1 MPANASSKLS
11 PRTQGTLQFLAIL
24 AAVISGVLC
33 ATAAY
38 INYDSILIAI
48 GFLVAATTAQ
58 LAFQH
63 TALASKKHWG
73 APILA
78 LVLLAMALTPI
89 DASGASAGQTLIAA
103 AKADT
108 QQIAEESR
116 QIANV
121 VSEVAA
127 QRDYFA
133 SQETS
138 WRQRAAAEKAG
149 TGPSGNGSG
158 EGTVY
163 HTATSIADQLRSS
176 VEVLDGFIAVAKSNS
191 DLATKRVHELRTLT
205 SDKRKN
211 LLEPDTETVFH
222 KRRLAVEE
230 ALQKVLASAEEV
242 NLTPAILGL
251 ESPTLGAPSADLNER
266 ALEQDTLVGFKAQAS
281 ILAATLRDLQLSME
295 TDLPTEVTSYTV
307 GSPFER
313 VLKHPEGAV
322 GFLIL
327 AGALH
332 VAQILILLLLIRVR
346 DEKDIA
352 ADPIPPAAGTPIPS
366 EDKPALRAV

>member
-1 MPANASSKLS
+1 MPPIASSKLS
-11 PRTQGTLQFLAIL
+11 PRTQGTLKFLAIL
-24 AAVISGVLC
+24 AAVISGGLC
-33 ATAAY
+33 ASAAF

-48 GFLVAATTAQ
+48 GFLIAATTAQ

-73 APILA
+73 APLIALILLA
-78 LVLLAMALTPI
+78 LALTPI

-103 AKADT
+103 TKADT

-133 SQETS
+133 SQEAS
-138 WRQRAAAEKAG
+138 WRLRAASEKAG
-149 TGPSGNGSG
+149 RGPSGNGSG

-205 SDKRKN
+205 ADKRKN
-211 LLEPDTETVFH
+211 LLEPDTENVLRR
-222 KRRLAVEE
+222 RRLAVEE

-242 NLTPAILGL
+242 NLTPSILGL

-266 ALEQDTLVGFKAQAS
+266 AQEQATLVAFKAQAS
-281 ILAATLRDLQLSME
+281 ILAASLRDLQLSME
-295 TDLPTEVTSYTV
+295 TELPTEVTSYTV
-307 GSPFER
+307 ASPFER
-313 VLKHPEGAV
+313 VLQHPEGGV

-327 AGALH
+327 SGALH

-346 DEKDIA
+346 DEEDA
-352 ADPIPPAAGTPIPS
+352 SPGSAPPITGMPGQTD
-366 EDKPALRAV
+366 DKPALRAV